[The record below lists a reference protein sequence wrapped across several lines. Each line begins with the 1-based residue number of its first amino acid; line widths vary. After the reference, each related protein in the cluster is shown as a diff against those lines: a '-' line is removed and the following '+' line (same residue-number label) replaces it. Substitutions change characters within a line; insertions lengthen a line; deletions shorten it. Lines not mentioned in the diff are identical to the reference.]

1 MEGDGSH
8 GLPTFAPFD
17 AIIVS
22 AAAPDLPRNLLSQ
35 LGEDGRMI
43 IPIGATE
50 SQHLQLIRMQNG
62 EPLISLREA
71 CRFVPL
77 ISGEAL

>member
-1 MEGDGSH
+1 M
-8 GLPTFAPFD
+8 LQ
-17 AIIVS
+17 IL
-22 AAAPDLPRNLLSQ
+22 PDLPRNLLSQ

-43 IPIGATE
+43 IPVGAAE